1 MPTPEPDRIAELLAA
16 RKLLRVQPSVAF
28 VNGRLKQAADNVD
41 SAKSLTATNPR
52 AAVTIAYDA
61 IRFAVDAHMQANGLR
76 VANEPGAHR
85 ASVSYSRQR
94 MNDLVADADLDDY
107 EALREVRNAIEY
119 PEPGTRN
126 VLTEDDATEIAGAA
140 ERVVVA
146 ATRWW
151 IQRAEELKRQRPS

>member
-1 MPTPEPDRIAELLAA
+1 VTDSDDVAEMVAG
-16 RKLLRVQPSVAF
+16 RKLLRLQPSPTF

-41 SAKSLTATNPR
+41 SARLLCQSNPR

-85 ASVSYSRQR
+85 ASVRYCRAR
-94 MNDLVADADLDDY
+94 MSHLIAAGDLDDY
-107 EALREVRNAIEY
+107 EVLRDVRNRIEY

-126 VLTEDDATEIAGAA
+126 ALTPGDAEEITAAA
-140 ERVVVA
+140 ERIVRAVA
-146 ATRWW
+146 TWW
-151 IQRAEELKRQRPS
+151 ITMSRTRKP